1 MELWAGKVIKCSE
14 LNELLCG
21 RLNSAERNADV
32 GALAFEISEE
42 NKDPIK
48 NVHSISCINL

>member
-1 MELWAGKVIKCSE
+1 MGLRAGKVINAQSLIWE
-14 LNELLCG
+14 M
-21 RLNSAERNADV
+21 NSAERNADM

-48 NVHSISCINL
+48 NVHSI